1 MDLLD
6 LHGRHILSNRLGL
19 AENVSEFL
27 DFFLEIVIQ
36 LAAFYLKVT
45 TGFQD
50 KLKVSLSPKIL
61 SQLPVTS

>member
-6 LHGRHILSNRLGL
+6 LHGRHILSNRLEL

-36 LAAFYLKVT
+36 VAAFYIKVT